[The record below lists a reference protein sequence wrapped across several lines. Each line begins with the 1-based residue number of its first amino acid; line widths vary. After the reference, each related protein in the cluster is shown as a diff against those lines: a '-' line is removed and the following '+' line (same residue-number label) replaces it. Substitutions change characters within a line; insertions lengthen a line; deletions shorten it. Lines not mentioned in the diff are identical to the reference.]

1 MDCEPLSLLVHK
13 RAGVFNKRIALQ
25 YRDYGKSEWV
35 GVSWEEFSSF
45 VMKCAWAMAVNGV
58 AVQENVGVF
67 SQNKPELLYV
77 NFAAYANRAVIV
89 PFYATSSP
97 KQVEYMLKD
106 AGIKVMFVGEQYQ
119 YDTIMSIAGECPDVE
134 LVVIFDKAV
143 KRKDDDKLSVYFDD
157 YLSMPITERDKELV
171 NERMHSAKEEDVIDI
186 LYTSG
191 TTGEPKGVLLCQY
204 NYTNAF
210 INHDQRLP
218 EVGLGD
224 VSMDFLPLTHIFE
237 RAWTYYCFHRGVK
250 VCVNLKPTDIQMTI
264 KEIRPT
270 LMCSVPRF
278 WEKVYNG
285 VLEKISETKGIKK
298 RLMLDAIRVGRIH
311 NLNYLRTGKTPP
323 LGIRLK
329 YRFYD
334 RFIYSLLKRTVGIE
348 NGKFFPTAGAAIPE
362 KVFEFARAVGI
373 KIIAGYGLTESTATV
388 SFTEL
393 EHYDIRSVG
402 KIMPN
407 LEVKIGDNDEILL
420 RGKTITPGYYNKPEA
435 NEAAFT
441 PDGWF
446 RTGDAGRIE
455 GDILYIK
462 DRLKDLFKT
471 SNGKYIAPQ
480 ALETSL
486 VIDPFIDQIAI
497 FADKR
502 KYVSALVVPEYKAVE
517 KYAAEHGIEYA
528 DMKDLLSKKEIYDMF
543 KERIDGLQQPF
554 AHFEQIKRF
563 TLMPEPFSLDKGE
576 LTNTLKIRRSVLNKH
591 YADII
596 NKMYEE

>member
-1 MDCEPLSLLVHK
+1 
-13 RAGVFNKRIALQ
+13 
-25 YRDYGKSEWV
+25 
-35 GVSWEEFSSF
+35 
-45 VMKCAWAMAVNGV
+45 
-58 AVQENVGVF
+58 
-67 SQNKPELLYV
+67 
-77 NFAAYANRAVIV
+77 
-89 PFYATSSP
+89 
-97 KQVEYMLKD
+97 
-106 AGIKVMFVGEQYQ
+106 
-119 YDTIMSIAGECPDVE
+119 
-134 LVVIFDKAV
+134 
-143 KRKDDDKLSVYFDD
+143 
-157 YLSMPITERDKELV
+157 
-171 NERMHSAKEEDVIDI
+171 
-186 LYTSG
+186 
-191 TTGEPKGVLLCQY
+191 
-204 NYTNAF
+204 
-210 INHDQRLP
+210 
-218 EVGLGD
+218 
-224 VSMDFLPLTHIFE
+224 
-237 RAWTYYCFHRGVK
+237 
-250 VCVNLKPTDIQMTI
+250 
-264 KEIRPT
+264 
-270 LMCSVPRF
+270 MCSVPRF

-348 NGKFFPTAGAAIPE
+348 NGKFFPTAGAAVPE